1 MSVNI
6 VPGSFTTSFPFHQ
19 TCDKQPNNYVLI
31 GFTFVSKGA
40 IMPLLASY

>member
-1 MSVNI
+1 MKLMAKHVQKYL
-6 VPGSFTTSFPFHQ
+6 V